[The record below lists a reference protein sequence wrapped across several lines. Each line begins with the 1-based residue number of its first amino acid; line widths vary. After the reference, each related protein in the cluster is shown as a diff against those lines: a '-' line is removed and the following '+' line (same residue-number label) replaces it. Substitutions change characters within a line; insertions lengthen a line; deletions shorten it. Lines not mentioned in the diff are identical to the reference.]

1 MFSTIADI
9 HPYLL
14 YTAPPLVGAFIGYLT
29 NRVAIRML
37 FRPLTGWYLGPFK
50 IPMTPGVI
58 PSKRH
63 ELAVNIGEMVGEHLV
78 TGDEI
83 NRALQKDDF
92 QEHLRLLIEVMVASF
107 TKKEFGSIRSI
118 VPKNYAT
125 YLDIACRTV
134 IYRIKESIRLQIG
147 SDETENKIETLID
160 TCIDQILATPLE
172 EIISAGDRQR
182 AGASIADILLSVVEQ
197 GQLEERL
204 AGFFEGEIGTLLQ
217 SGQSTIDILPEQL
230 SDGIIEVVRNQTPHV
245 LDQAAGLIKDPDI
258 QDRLVE
264 AVKKAMDEFID
275 TLGPM
280 SAMARGFLN
289 HDMVEDKIRAYLE
302 DKEGDIEAFFHD
314 EAVVIR
320 VRAALG
326 ERVGSLLATP
336 LADLG
341 LTVTNQTVPA
351 LAGELA
357 GMVSHLLRKG
367 ETKEALAELLRS
379 SLERKLAEHGDDIGS
394 LLDVSAGPA
403 LVGRGRSRI
412 RKSAVAALQSRE
424 GLSLIDHVV
433 DELGG
438 SLLAKPIG
446 RLDRLVPSG
455 VIEGVCRSLR
465 EIVTRVLV
473 AEVPAVVTLIRIK
486 DMVTDKIDSYD
497 LLRLE
502 QLLLSIMAE
511 QFKYINLFGALLGF
525 IIGCANL
532 LFLVGG

>member
-1 MFSTIADI
+1 MFSTIADT

-14 YTAPPLVGAFIGYLT
+14 YMAPPLVGAFIGYLT

-37 FRPLTGWYLGPFK
+37 FRPLKGWYLGPLK

-92 QEHLRLLIEVMVASF
+92 QEHLRLLIEALAASF

-118 VPKNYAT
+118 VPEKYAS
-125 YLDIACRTV
+125 YLYIAYRTV
-134 IYRIKESIRLQIG
+134 IYRIKESIRVQTG
-147 SDETENKIETLID
+147 SDDTESRLETVID
-160 TCIDQILATPLE
+160 TFIDRILATPLK
-172 EIISAGDRQR
+172 EIFSAGDRQR
-182 AGASIADILLSVVEQ
+182 IGDSIADILVSVVEQ

-204 AGFFEGEIGTLLQ
+204 AVFFEAEIEGLLQ
-217 SGQSTIDILPEQL
+217 SGKSTVDILPEQL
-230 SDGIIEVVRNQTPHV
+230 SNGIIEVVRNQTPHV
-245 LDQAAGLIKDPDI
+245 LDQAAGLMKDPDI
-258 QDRLVE
+258 QDKIVE
-264 AVKKAMDEFID
+264 AVKKAVDEFID

-280 SAMARGFLN
+280 STMARGFLDL
-289 HDMVEDKIRAYLE
+289 DMVEDKIRAYLE
-302 DKEGDIEAFFHD
+302 DKEGDIDALFHD

-341 LTVTNQTVPA
+341 LTAANETVPTLA
-351 LAGELA
+351 RDLAGLI
-357 GMVSHLLRKG
+357 SHLLRKG
-367 ETKEALAELLRS
+367 ETKDVLAELLQS
-379 SLERKLAEHGDDIGS
+379 SLERTLDEHGGDIGA
-394 LLDVSAGPA
+394 LLEMSVGPA
-403 LVGRGRSRI
+403 LVDRGRSRI
-412 RKSAVAALQSRE
+412 RKAAVEVLRSPE
-424 GLSLIDHVV
+424 GLGLIDHIV
-433 DELGG
+433 DEFGG
-438 SLLAKPIG
+438 SLLVKPIG
-446 RLDRLVPSG
+446 RLDHLVPSG
-455 VIEGVCRSLR
+455 VIEGVCRSLQ
-465 EIVTRVLV
+465 EMATRILV
-473 AEVPAVVTLIRIK
+473 AEVPSVVALIRIK
-486 DMVTDKIDSYD
+486 DMVSDKIDSYD

-525 IIGCANL
+525 LIGCANL
-532 LFLVGG
+532 LFLVGV